1 VPGVTAIEANVSCPN
16 LKKNGKAFGMD
27 PEATAAVVRA
37 MKRATDLPVWPKMTP
52 NAGNVVEVAL
62 AAQEAGADALVVSN
76 AILAMAI
83 DVETFRPRVA
93 NVMGGLTGAATRPI
107 MLRIAYQC
115 VQAVEIPVIG
125 CGGIATAADAL
136 EFLLAGCTAVQVGTA
151 NFVSPTA
158 MPRLIDDLSAWC
170 KRHGVAKL
178 TDLIGAVRMHEPL
191 DLRNKVAL

>member
-1 VPGVTAIEANVSCPN
+1 
-16 LKKNGKAFGMD
+16 MR
-27 PEATAAVVRA
+27 AAPA
-37 MKRATDLPVWPKMTP
+37 SLTP

-115 VQAVEIPVIG
+115 VQAVDIPVIG

-170 KRHGVAKL
+170 KRHGVSKL